1 MRVLVSGADG
11 FSGTHLVRGL
21 VAAGHEVIGAVFGR
35 APEGSEIRLDLRR
48 REQLDALTLE
58 VDAVVHAAG
67 VVEPSA
73 GARAMLEVNMAGTAN
88 LVQWA
93 RTHSV
98 RHFVHVSSV
107 AVYGPLLL
115 GEDRD
120 EQTPRLGVLGGL
132 AYMRSKAWAEVRVEQ
147 SGVPYTLL
155 RPPAIVGAGDTVIS
169 RGFVEA
175 LEGGSGIPM
184 VSGARPERRVSV
196 AFAAGLVEVVLRA
209 LARGPLWG
217 AVHVVD
223 AELSLGELAQV
234 YAAALGRTCTFAPT
248 SWPDVLRRRADPGFQ
263 WLAASA
269 RFGQHYSQTKLL
281 RELGY
286 RSAISLENAVA
297 AGISGLQAH
306 SRGLF

>member
-21 VAAGHEVIGAVFGR
+21 VAAGHEVVGLVFGR
-35 APEGSEIRLDLRR
+35 AAAASEVRLDLRHPA
-48 REQLDALTLE
+48 QLEALDLE

-67 VVEPSA
+67 VVEPAA
-73 GARAMLEVNMAGTAN
+73 GARAMIAVNVEGTAN

-93 RTHSV
+93 RAHSV
-98 RHFVHVSSV
+98 RHFVHISSV

-132 AYMRSKAWAEVRVEQ
+132 AYMRSKARAEVHVEA

-175 LEGGSGIPM
+175 LQGGSGIPL
-184 VSGARPERRVSV
+184 VSGARPSHRVSV
-196 AFAAGLVEVVLRA
+196 ACAEGLVQVALRA
-209 LARGPLWG
+209 LDRGALWG

-223 AELSLGELAQV
+223 AELSLEELAQV
-234 YAAALGRTCTFAPT
+234 YAAALGQRCTFAAA
-248 SWPDVLRRRADPGFQ
+248 SWPEVLRRRTDPGFQ

-269 RFGQHYSQTKLL
+269 RFGQHYSRAKLI

-286 RSAISLENAVA
+286 RSSIGLENAVA

-306 SRGLF
+306 TRSLF